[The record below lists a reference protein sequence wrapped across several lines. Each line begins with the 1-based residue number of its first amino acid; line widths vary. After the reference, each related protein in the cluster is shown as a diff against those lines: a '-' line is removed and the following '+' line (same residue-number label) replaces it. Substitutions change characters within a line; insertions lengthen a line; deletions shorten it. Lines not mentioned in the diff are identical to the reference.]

1 MPIASGQPLSSYAMP
16 IATDQA
22 LTAYLVSIILAR
34 WKEHCEGWFTKY
46 DSIGANT
53 TECDDNEQGN
63 SSETT
68 DEDDDELIPLRSEV
82 ELTAKQLFLRM
93 AEQQDIR
100 KPI

>member
-16 IATDQA
+16 IATDQS
-22 LTAYLVSIILAR
+22 LTAYLVSIILVR

-46 DSIGANT
+46 DSIG
-53 TECDDNEQGN
+53 

-68 DEDDDELIPLRSEV
+68 DEDDEELIPLRSEV